1 LVLTP
6 VSRPSQP
13 ISPRAAFT
21 RTYLAIDARSLG
33 LFRIGLAALLLVDLA
48 ARARD
53 LRDFYT
59 NAGLVPNHT
68 MLWRPQAERLFSV
81 FLPASLGAEV
91 WLIFAL
97 CAACY
102 LALLVGWRTRVFQVA
117 CFLLATSLHNRV
129 LFVEGWAGPAMASLM
144 LWTLFLP
151 LGRRFSVDALRA
163 SLRAR
168 PDERPGDL
176 TPERL
181 PPPDDRPAVSL
192 ACLGVLL
199 QLAAILWCDRADQ
212 TGTTWR
218 DGTALHYLL
227 WQARLVTATGAW
239 ARAGLS
245 AGTLAALTHA
255 LRAVELVVPILVLA
269 PVLRHWTR
277 GLAIVALVGLHVGL
291 ALLVK
296 LGGFAGAMIAFAPLL
311 LTDAHWRWLARA
323 VPTRGRRRTVYYDAS
338 CGVCFQIVRTLA
350 RLDAHRRLTWVSN
363 QDTSALPKD
372 VPPDLLERTMLVIDL
387 SGLPARDRRW
397 TRSDAF
403 AQIFAALPFGR
414 LGAWVLLV
422 PGLRAVALAA
432 YDAFARNRTTIS
444 TSFGLAACG
453 IPGAPP
459 PPRAP
464 APTETPLAAWT
475 RARLPLLREL
485 GAAFVLFALAAD
497 LSATDPSLPAALR
510 WDDRPAWAAAVVSY
524 PHAVQRWGL
533 FADVPTRDSMVVIDA
548 VTRAGR
554 HVDPLNER
562 GLRAP
567 TPPVDD
573 VPPRLPLDAL
583 WSNYELRIP
592 TMSAYYQALL
602 EWVNH
607 YPDRTGRP
615 DDAIVSFDA
624 WVVEHASPRPGE
636 TAPSDVSRR
645 LFIRWKQPAS
655 PKP

>member
-1 LVLTP
+1 

-13 ISPRAAFT
+13 TSARAALA

-33 LFRIGLAALLLVDLA
+33 LFRIGLAVLLLVDLA
-48 ARARD
+48 GRARD
-53 LRDFYT
+53 VRDFYT

-91 WLIFAL
+91 WLTFAL

-102 LALLVGWRTRVFQVA
+102 LALLVGWRTRVFQVV
-117 CFLLATSLHNRV
+117 CFLLATSLHNRA
-129 LFVEGWAGPAMASLM
+129 LFVEGWGGAVMASLM

-176 TPERL
+176 APERL

-199 QLAAILWCDRADQ
+199 QLAVILWFDRASQ
-212 TGTTWR
+212 TGETWR

-227 WQARLVTATGAW
+227 WQARVVTATGAW
-239 ARAGLS
+239 ARANLP
-245 AGTLAALTHA
+245 AGALAALTHA
-255 LRAVELVVPILVLA
+255 MRAVELVVPILVLA

-296 LGGFAGAMIAFAPLL
+296 LGGLAGAMIAFAPLL
-311 LTDAHWRWLARA
+311 LTDAHRRWLARR

-350 RLDAHRRLTWVSN
+350 RLDVYRRLTWISN

-372 VPPDLLERTMLVIDL
+372 VPPDLLERTMLVVD
-387 SGLPARDRRW
+387 PERDRRW
-397 TRSDAF
+397 TRSDGF
-403 AQIFAALPFGR
+403 AQLFAALPFGR
-414 LGAWVLLV
+414 LWAWPLLV

-459 PPRAP
+459 PARAP
-464 APTETPLAAWT
+464 ERAETPLAAWG
-475 RARLPLLREL
+475 RARMPLLREL
-485 GAAFVLFALAAD
+485 GAAFVLFALGAE
-497 LSATDPSLPAALR
+497 LSATAPSLPAALQ
-510 WDDRPAWAAAVVSY
+510 WDHRPAWAAAVVSY

-533 FADVPTRDSMVVIDA
+533 LAPEVPTRDAMVVIDA

-554 HVDPLNER
+554 HVDPLNE
-562 GLRAP
+562 GALRAP
-567 TPPVDD
+567 TSPLGD
-573 VPPRLPLDAL
+573 VPPRLPIDAL
-583 WSNYELRIP
+583 WSNYELRIA
-592 TMSAYYQALL
+592 TMSPYYQALL
-602 EWVNH
+602 EWLVR

-636 TAPSDVSRR
+636 TTPTDVRR
-645 LFIRWKQPAS
+645 RRFIHWTQPAS
-655 PKP
+655 ATP

>member
-1 LVLTP
+1 
-6 VSRPSQP
+6 VSRTSQP
-13 ISPRAAFT
+13 TSPRAALT

-48 ARARD
+48 GRARD
-53 LRDFYT
+53 VRDFYT
-59 NAGLVPNHT
+59 NAGLLPNHT
-68 MLWRPQAERLFSV
+68 MLWRPQVERLFSV

-91 WLIFAL
+91 WVTFAI

-102 LALLVGWRTRVFQVA
+102 FALLVGWRTRVFQIV

-129 LFVEGWAGPAMASLM
+129 LFVEGWGAVVMASLL

-168 PDERPGDL
+168 PDERPADL
-176 TPERL
+176 APARL

-199 QLAAILWCDRADQ
+199 QLAAILWFDRANQ
-212 TGTTWR
+212 TGATWR

-227 WQARLVTATGAW
+227 WQARVVTSTGAW
-239 ARAGLS
+239 ARVNLS
-245 AGTLAALTHA
+245 PGTLAALTHA
-255 LRAVELVVPILVLA
+255 ILGLELAVPILVLA

-277 GLAIVALVGLHVGL
+277 GLAIIALVGLHVGL

-311 LTDAHWRWLARA
+311 LTDGHWRWLARA
-323 VPTRGRRRTVYYDAS
+323 VPTRGRRRVVYYDAS
-338 CGVCFQIVRTLA
+338 CGVCFQVVRTLA
-350 RLDAHRRLTWVSN
+350 RLDVYRRLTWISN

-372 VPPDLLERTMLVIDL
+372 VPPDLLERTMLVVDPTH
-387 SGLPARDRRW
+387 LPARDRRW

-403 AQIFAALPFGR
+403 AQLFAALPFGR
-414 LGAWVLLV
+414 LWAWPLLV

-432 YDAFARNRTTIS
+432 YDAFARNRTAIS

-453 IPGAPP
+453 IPGAAPP
-459 PPRAP
+459 ARAP
-464 APTETPLAAWT
+464 APAETPLAAWAA
-475 RARLPLLREL
+475 ARLPLLREL
-485 GAAFVLFALAAD
+485 GAVFVLFVLAAD
-497 LSATDPSLPAALR
+497 LSATEPALPAALR
-510 WDDRPAWAAAVVSY
+510 WDHRPAWAAAAVNY
-524 PHAVQRWGL
+524 PHALQRWGL
-533 FADVPTRDSMVVIDA
+533 LAPEVPTRDSMVVIDA

-554 HVDPLNER
+554 HVDPLNEG
-562 GLRAP
+562 GLGVP
-567 TPPVDD
+567 TPPLDD
-573 VPPRLPLDAL
+573 VPPRLPLDPL
-583 WSNYELRIP
+583 WSNYELRIAAMAP
-592 TMSAYYQALL
+592 YHQALL
-602 EWVNH
+602 EWLVH
-607 YPDRTGRP
+607 HPDRTGRP

-624 WVVEHASPRPGE
+624 WVVEHASPSPGE
-636 TAPSDVSRR
+636 TTTTDVRR
-645 LFIRWKQPAS
+645 RRFIHWTQPPS